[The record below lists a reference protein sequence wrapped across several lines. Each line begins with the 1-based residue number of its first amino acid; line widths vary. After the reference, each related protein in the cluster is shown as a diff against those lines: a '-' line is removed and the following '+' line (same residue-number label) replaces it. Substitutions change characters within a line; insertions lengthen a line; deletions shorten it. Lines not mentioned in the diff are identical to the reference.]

1 MRAQRNA
8 ADGFNTFAAE
18 DTQDFEREAV
28 ELRAAENGG
37 LARGKAAAGGRGVE
51 RNSGFG
57 PDEILTA
64 REVERMNLQQA
75 GGRVEES
82 EARVVMVDDA
92 LERGHDAEKQ
102 FREFAAGDEDVVD
115 LEKHPEAVALAS
127 ELVLVGLG
135 SLEIERVVHGHGHL

>member
-1 MRAQRNA
+1 
-8 ADGFNTFAAE
+8 
-18 DTQDFEREAV
+18 
-28 ELRAAENGG
+28 
-37 LARGKAAAGGRGVE
+37 
-51 RNSGFG
+51 
-57 PDEILTA
+57 
-64 REVERMNLQQA
+64 MNLQQA